1 MGKDSEMNKWESLSF
16 ADQMLCVFKVFNALV
31 DGGVLSNKGRRNYV
45 VIKSKL
51 ESMFGCTIAI
61 NPVSW
66 EAFVNKSIPKATES
80 AEDRNARKN
89 AEAAEIS
96 IDLGL

>member
-1 MGKDSEMNKWESLSF
+1 MNKWESLSF
-16 ADQMLCVFKVFNALV
+16 ADQRSCVVKVFEALV
-31 DGGVLSNKGRRNYV
+31 ERGVLSNKGRRNYV

-51 ESMFGCTIAI
+51 ESMFGCTIAM

-66 EAFVNKSIPKATES
+66 ESFVRSSIPKATES
-80 AEDRNARKN
+80 AEERNARKI
-89 AEAAEIS
+89 AEAEEIS